1 MGGNSFQSIGDIL
14 NDIKNNPEK
23 VHEHNI
29 DRLIQEFGKEYKSEV
44 IGIYNMERSIVENGN
59 SIPLK
64 IISTRIYERAQETL
78 YFNNPDHV
86 PPDNLLSDR
95 YI

>member
-29 DRLIQEFGKEYKSEV
+29 NRLIQEFGKKYESEV

>member
-29 DRLIQEFGKEYKSEV
+29 NRLIQEFGKEYESEI